1 MSEKH
6 TILCKRRYILKR
18 YLLFCSLFFV
28 FCSFIMA
35 QNNNFITGEE
45 LFKKNKPDEA
55 IPYLEEAVSKGENP
69 KAYVYLVVSYYQI
82 GHYEEALN
90 IADRGMRVTGSNK
103 KIIAYNAGNAAFLLQ
118 DYKSAEEWYSKALIA
133 DPSYSSAILN
143 RANARISLEKYADC
157 IDDYTKFLELEPE
170 DRRRDDIIA
179 LLEKLKKV
187 KEEQEQEQ
195 LAQQLAQQQEQ
206 ERIRQEEERYQA
218 EIKRQEQAE
227 AERKYQEQ
235 LAQEAQAKAE
245 AERKYQEQLAQE
257 AQAKAEAERLYQEQL
272 AQEAKAKAEA
282 EAAAERRRKLLEEVA
297 ASLQD
302 SSTENMSAGAEDT
315 VDYDYE
321 SELE

>member
-1 MSEKH
+1 M
-6 TILCKRRYILKR
+6 KR

-235 LAQEAQAKAE
+235 LAQEA
-245 AERKYQEQLAQE
+245 
-257 AQAKAEAERLYQEQL
+257 
-272 AQEAKAKAEA
+272 KAKAEA